1 MEYVLWV
8 VVVTVL
14 YIGYCTKVLGHD
26 IGPTSL
32 GDDVCRPVLLGRFR
46 RRRRLG
52 NSIAHVR
59 TTTADARTHARARV
73 VGSIMAY
80 AVVYHAETGGDDG

>member
-1 MEYVLWV
+1 MYVDLCCW
-8 VVVTVL
+8 
-14 YIGYCTKVLGHD
+14 D
-26 IGPTSL
+26 DSDD
-32 GDDVCRPVLLGRFR
+32 GDVW
-46 RRRRLG
+46 G